1 MAKWGIDPD
10 HSVTGFA
17 VRHLMIANVHGHFN
31 KISGKIYFDLSDV
44 AHSSVEAT
52 IDTSSICTGIKKRD
66 EHLRSPDFFD
76 VEKYPEI
83 IFKST
88 SVEITG
94 SNRCKVNGVLTIHG
108 ITHPVILEV
117 EYFGPVKSPYGAT
130 SIGFAAMTKINR
142 EDYGIAWNE
151 AMEAGGVMVGRDVL
165 IVLDVEADLAG
176 EQTSILHK

>member
-10 HSVTGFA
+10 HSVAGFA
-17 VRHLMIANVHGHFN
+17 VRHLMIANVHGHFS
-31 KISGKIYFDLSDV
+31 KVTGTIHFDPSHV
-44 AHSSVEAT
+44 THSSVEVTINAT
-52 IDTSSICTGIKKRD
+52 SICTGIKKRD

-94 SNRCKVNGVLTIHG
+94 SNRCKVNGDLIIHG

-117 EYFGPVKSPYGAT
+117 EYFGPVKSPHGAT

-142 EDYGIAWNE
+142 EDYGMAWNE
-151 AMEAGGVMVGRDVL
+151 AVEAGGVMVGRDVL

-176 EQTSILHK
+176 E

>member
-1 MAKWGIDPD
+1 MAKWDIDPD
-10 HSVTGFA
+10 HSVASFT
-17 VRHLMIANVHGHFN
+17 VRHLMIANVHGHFS
-31 KISGKIYFDLSDV
+31 KVTGMIDFDPSHV
-44 AHSSVEAT
+44 THSSVEVTINAT
-52 IDTSSICTGIKKRD
+52 SICTGIKKRD

-94 SNRCKVNGVLTIHG
+94 GNRCKVNGDLIIHG
-108 ITHPVILEV
+108 IRRPIILEA

-151 AMEAGGVMVGRDVL
+151 AMEAGGVMVGRDIL

-176 EQTSILHK
+176 E